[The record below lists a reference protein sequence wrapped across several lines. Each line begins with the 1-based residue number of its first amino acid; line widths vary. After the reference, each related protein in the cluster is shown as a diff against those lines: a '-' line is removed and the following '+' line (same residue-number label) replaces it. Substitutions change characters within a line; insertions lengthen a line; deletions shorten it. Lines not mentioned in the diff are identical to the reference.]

1 MHVLSD
7 PPVLSA
13 HYFQVIVLCHF
24 WQDFRVANSLQE
36 LKEIYG
42 NDVPS
47 KMTVTDWIQR
57 FGSGHFSG
65 NDKHHNPRPRTSR
78 DPDSVN
84 SVCEFLE
91 SDGRVTFMEME
102 LRIPSTR
109 SSITI
114 WASTRLGGKVA
125 GGPMWTSARNYSCS
139 SGFKLIITRDEC

>member
-13 HYFQVIVLCHF
+13 HYFQVIVLRHF
-24 WQDFRVANSLQE
+24 WHDFRVANSLQE
-36 LKEIYG
+36 LKE
-42 NDVPS
+42 
-47 KMTVTDWIQR
+47 IQR

-65 NDKHHNPRPRTSR
+65 NDKHHKPRPRTSR

-102 LRIPSTR
+102 LRIPSIR

-114 WASTRLGGKVA
+114 WASTRLGAKVA